1 METAE
6 TIGTE
11 KREIASHPSKDARD
25 DPRPKA
31 RRRGSNEG
39 AIFRRKDGRWCAVL
53 DLGWENGKRKRKSF
67 YGETRKEVADALNK
81 AIRDKAQGLPV
92 AMERQTV
99 SQFCEHWLESVVEPS
114 VRPLTY
120 EQYKQHVRLY
130 IEPELGSFQ
139 LSKLSALHVQGFVNR
154 QLRNERMKKK
164 TSAGND
170 KKDGDTESGE
180 IEGRDPIE
188 KRGPLSPRTVQ
199 ITLFVLRKAL
209 AQAVKWDL
217 AIRNV
222 AKLVETP
229 RAERKEVRPPSLE
242 QVQKLLKT
250 MAGERLEALFMVGLA
265 LGMRR
270 GEMLGLRWDDINF
283 EERTIRITQA
293 LQRSGGKLA
302 DGEGNRSKLH
312 FVPPKS
318 FRGIRTI
325 AMPDCVASVLRSH
338 RARQA
343 EDRLRAGAA
352 WQDFGLVFTTQKG
365 TPIEPRRLDSEFKRL
380 LEKAELPNSIRL
392 HDSRHFAASM
402 LLAQGVHAR
411 TVMEILGH
419 SEIGLTMN
427 TYSHVV
433 PSLVREAADKIDVV
447 FGGR

>member
-1 METAE
+1 M
-6 TIGTE
+6 
-11 KREIASHPSKDARD
+11 ART
-25 DPRPKA
+25 
-31 RRRGSNEG
+31 RGKSEG
-39 AIFRRKDGRWCAVL
+39 SIFQRKDGRWCSAV
-53 DLGWENGKRKRKSF
+53 DLGWENGKRKRKYL
-67 YGETRKEVADALNK
+67 YGESRKSVADALNK
-81 AIRDKAQGLPV
+81 ALRDKAQGLPV

-99 SQFCEHWLESVVEPS
+99 SQFCEHWLENSVKPS

-130 IEPELGSFQ
+130 IEPGLGSFQ
-139 LSKLSALHVQGFVNR
+139 LSKLSALHVQQFINR
-154 QLRNERMKKK
+154 QLRNERMKK
-164 TSAGND
+164 TPAGND
-170 KKDGDTESGE
+170 NKERDAEAGE
-180 IEGRDPIE
+180 IEDKRRVE
-188 KRGPLSPRTVQ
+188 KSRPLSPRTVQ

-229 RAERKEVRPPSLE
+229 RAERKEIRPPSFE
-242 QVQKLLKT
+242 QVQKLQKT
-250 MAGERLEALFMVGLA
+250 MAGARLEALFMVGLT

-270 GEMLGLRWDDINF
+270 GEMLALRWEDINF
-283 EERTIRITQA
+283 EDRTIRITQA

-325 AMPDCVASVLRSH
+325 AMPDCVASVLRGH
-338 RARQA
+338 RARQS

-392 HDSRHFAASM
+392 HDSRHFAAS
-402 LLAQGVHAR
+402 LQLALGVQPR

-427 TYSHVV
+427 TYGHVV
-433 PSLVREAADKIDVV
+433 PNLMREAADKIDVA

>member
-1 METAE
+1 M
-6 TIGTE
+6 
-11 KREIASHPSKDARD
+11 ART
-25 DPRPKA
+25 
-31 RRRGSNEG
+31 RGNSEG
-39 AIFRRKDGRWCAVL
+39 SIFLRKDGRWCSAV
-53 DLGWENGKRKRKSF
+53 DLGWENGKRKRKYL
-67 YGETRKEVADALNK
+67 YGETRKSVADLLNK
-81 AIRDKAQGLPV
+81 SLRDKALGLPV

-99 SQFCEHWLESVVEPS
+99 SQFCEHWLENAVKPS

-130 IEPELGSFQ
+130 IEPGLGSFQ
-139 LSKLSALHVQGFVNR
+139 LSKLSALHVQQFINR
-154 QLRNERMKKK
+154 QLRNERMKKA
-164 TSAGND
+164 SAGND
-170 KKDGDTESGE
+170 KKENIESDE
-180 IEGRDPIE
+180 IEETRPVE
-188 KRGPLSPRTVQ
+188 KSGPLSPRTVQ

-209 AQAVKWDL
+209 SQAVKWDL
-217 AIRNV
+217 AVRNV
-222 AKLVETP
+222 AQLVETP
-229 RAERKEVRPPSLE
+229 RAEQKEIKPLSLE

-250 MAGERLEALFMVGLA
+250 MAGARLEALFMAGLA

-283 EERTIRITQA
+283 EDRTIRITQA

-302 DGEGNRSKLH
+302 EGEGNRSKLH

-325 AMPDCVASVLRSH
+325 AMPDCVASVLRGH

-392 HDSRHFAASM
+392 HDSRHFAASL
-402 LLAQGVHAR
+402 LLAQGVHPR